1 MRTRRLTKRISAGCF
16 RVCKFYFLGIPV
28 VNFYSFTN
36 ETLEH
41 LRLISSFF
49 LQHLFYA
56 QKSLFIWYYK
66 TRQGKTKAYIT
77 SSFFVRSAMFSA
89 SKSVVYT
96 SFRDFCITN
105 MLKLDPKLISIY
117 KTNIFALLKSFKTNL
132 YSILHTFYDATQ
144 IKPEGEEEKS
154 FM

>member
-1 MRTRRLTKRISAGCF
+1 
-16 RVCKFYFLGIPV
+16 
-28 VNFYSFTN
+28 
-36 ETLEH
+36 
-41 LRLISSFF
+41 
-49 LQHLFYA
+49 
-56 QKSLFIWYYK
+56 
-66 TRQGKTKAYIT
+66 
-77 SSFFVRSAMFSA
+77 
-89 SKSVVYT
+89 
-96 SFRDFCITN
+96 

>member
-1 MRTRRLTKRISAGCF
+1 MRKSPF
-16 RVCKFYFLGIPV
+16 
-28 VNFYSFTN
+28 
-36 ETLEH
+36 
-41 LRLISSFF
+41 SSD
-49 LQHLFYA
+49 
-56 QKSLFIWYYK
+56 IK